1 MSKEFDSSLEK
12 KKDKKRER
20 LWLSCWCTNGLLSQQ
35 PKKTNTFR
43 GGQRNNLRKDMNG
56 FYKMVKK
63 YLSFEIKSFEPIHYQ
78 NVELDEQVKKYL
90 SFEIKS

>member
-1 MSKEFDSSLEK
+1 MHQWPPLTTAK
-12 KKDKKRER
+12 KNKYLPRD
-20 LWLSCWCTNGLLSQQ
+20 
-35 PKKTNTFR
+35 
-43 GGQRNNLRKDMNG
+43 NLRKDMNG